1 MNVVPRALR
10 TQMMNQ
16 GINSIVSSKMLNE
29 PMKTMLGVNFCYC
42 FYRKLTMSMNDNAKL
57 KMQV

>member
-16 GINSIVSSKMLNE
+16 GINSVVSTKVLNE
-29 PMKTMLGVNFCYC
+29 PTKIQLGVNFCYC
-42 FYRKLTMSMNDNAKL
+42 FYRKLIMK
-57 KMQV
+57 